1 MVVAL
6 SVVAILGVLVLI
18 GYAVR
23 APYETRPFQCEVCGR
38 HLRAKQAVEVTEEY
52 PEEFGG
58 TSMTATFCKKDR
70 P

>member
-1 MVVAL
+1 VIFLGIFGLALVAVVLAAAFTL
-6 SVVAILGVLVLI
+6 PRDRR
-18 GYAVR
+18 Y
-23 APYETRPFQCEVCGR
+23 QCEVCGKYLTER
-38 HLRAKQAVEVTEEY
+38 QAVEVTEEY